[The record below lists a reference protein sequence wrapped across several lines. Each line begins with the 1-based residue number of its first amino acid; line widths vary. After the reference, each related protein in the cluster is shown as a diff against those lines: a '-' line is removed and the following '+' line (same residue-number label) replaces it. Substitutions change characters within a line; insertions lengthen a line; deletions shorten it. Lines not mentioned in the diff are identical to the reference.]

1 MKNENLSHSK
11 KNSNHNSFLI
21 IVRLNRL
28 LHASPKVRY
37 LFCIF
42 FDIFFD
48 FLILGNRFT
57 RDLAEDF
64 PTDFDKNSAVARFET
79 THTRKN
85 HNEFSNVS
93 ESLRETRNYDSKRRR
108 KGVKLDHSLERKV
121 AKPLGRHQATQQSA
135 GEVKQKIKKESQN
148 DELNEEA
155 KNEAC
160 KKRAVKTLLEKSM
173 KEPKPEIKV
182 EMPVKTPGFMPLDI
196 IKGNVDNNGLL

>member
-1 MKNENLSHSK
+1 M
-11 KNSNHNSFLI
+11 
-21 IVRLNRL
+21 RLNRL

-42 FDIFFD
+42 FDIFLD

-93 ESLRETRNYDSKRRR
+93 ESLRETRNYDLKRRR
-108 KGVKLDHSLERKV
+108 KGVKPDHSLERKV
-121 AKPLGRHQATQQSA
+121 AKPLGRRKAIQQSA
-135 GEVKQKIKKESQN
+135 SVVEQKTKKESKN

-160 KKRAVKTLLEKSM
+160 KKRRSENIIGKINEEAETGNKS
-173 KEPKPEIKV
+173 
-182 EMPVKTPGFMPLDI
+182 
-196 IKGNVDNNGLL
+196 